1 MIKLKPVLLIAF
13 VVMADIT
20 CRLLPA
26 QTQINPSLQVASDPP
41 KPPRRGTPDGREP
54 AGSRGS
60 CEKNSTLSVPFT
72 PLLPPASD
80 DGFLGVTLK
89 ERPTFWFYIPYKMD
103 SVKSG
108 SFVLREREGNV
119 VYPIDFK
126 LPKTPGFVS
135 VSIPDTAKPLE
146 KNKQYIWKFVLY
158 CASQNSDQPPSIS
171 HEGLVQRGDM
181 DNVEIQLRT
190 AKLPERIKL
199 YIDNKIWY
207 DASSDL
213 AQIHSL
219 SQVWRNLL
227 TAIGL
232 EELEQEPIAGSVV
245 PIEN

>member
-1 MIKLKPVLLIAF
+1 MIRITPAIAIALALVETTSCIALSRAQLNSSIQIASYQQQSPV
-13 VVMADIT
+13 
-20 CRLLPA
+20 RGR
-26 QTQINPSLQVASDPP
+26 
-41 KPPRRGTPDGREP
+41 PRRTKP
-54 AGSRGS
+54 AGTRSP
-60 CEKNSTLSVPFT
+60 CEQTNTDFT
-72 PLLPPASD
+72 PLLPDTESEYS
-80 DGFLGVTLK
+80 GFTLR
-89 ERPTFWFYIPYKMD
+89 EHPTFWFYIPYKTD

-108 SFVLREREGNV
+108 SFVLKEREGNV

-126 LPKTPGFVS
+126 LPKTPGFIS
-135 VSIPDTAKPLE
+135 VTIPETVKPLE

-171 HEGLVQRGDM
+171 HEGLVQRGNM
-181 DNVEIQLRT
+181 DNLEIQLRT

-207 DASSDL
+207 DASTDL

-219 SQVWRNLL
+219 PQVWRNLL

-232 EELEQEPIAGSVV
+232 EELEQEPIVGSVV